1 MARRSFWRDESG
13 ASLVET
19 ALVFPMFLAMLIGTL
34 QIGAFGWTIAAFDN
48 ALVVAARKIRTGQ
61 ADGPVDADSFIAAIC
76 GILNAFAGR
85 REVAVSVA
93 QAAPVHTIGD

>member
-1 MARRSFWRDESG
+1 MK
-13 ASLVET
+13 
-19 ALVFPMFLAMLIGTL
+19 ALLALLTLLLTIGL
-34 QIGAFGWTIAAFDN
+34 AFCIGIGAGY
-48 ALVVAARKIRTGQ
+48 
-61 ADGPVDADSFIAAIC
+61 AAIC